1 MYLVQAEHPTTP
13 GNVLKLFH
21 TREAAD
27 REAIALLHMI
37 GDDFV
42 RTYERDNGPHVRV
55 LDWDEMKA
63 DSEALFAEVEAFVT
77 DLDSEEPDNQS
88 WLVDVSVLM
97 ALDAQQAPKPASHA
111 FTAYDAV
118 VTTHHAHHR
127 SDQHRRN

>member
-42 RTYERDNGPHVRV
+42 RTYERDNGPHARV
-55 LDWDEMKA
+55 LGWDEMKA
-63 DSEALFAEVEAFVT
+63 DSEALFDEVAAFVT

-88 WLVDVSVLM
+88 WFVDVRVPM
-97 ALDAQQAPKPASHA
+97 AREAPQAPRPEINYFAEHDA
-111 FTAYDAV
+111 LVTQNTA
-118 VTTHHAHHR
+118 
-127 SDQHRRN
+127 